1 MRVSMASAVGALLA
15 AVAPCAAQSATGNAA
30 VAAKIGAQSAPTA
43 AAPGITA
50 DYVIGPDDV
59 MSVVFWHDKDLSADV
74 TVRPD
79 GKISLPLLN
88 EIQAAG
94 LTPAQLTDRIAE
106 AANKY
111 VVDATVTVGV
121 KAINSRKVYIT
132 GKVQKAGPYPLTGSM
147 TVVQLI
153 AIAGGLDEYA
163 KDNKISI
170 VRVEAGQQTSYPFNY
185 KDVLKG
191 RKLAQNIELKP
202 GDSVLV
208 P

>member
-1 MRVSMASAVGALLA
+1 
-15 AVAPCAAQSATGNAA
+15 
-30 VAAKIGAQSAPTA
+30 
-43 AAPGITA
+43 
-50 DYVIGPDDV
+50 
-59 MSVVFWHDKDLSADV
+59 
-74 TVRPD
+74 
-79 GKISLPLLN
+79 
-88 EIQAAG
+88 
-94 LTPAQLTDRIAE
+94 
-106 AANKY
+106 
-111 VVDATVTVGV
+111 
-121 KAINSRKVYIT
+121 
-132 GKVQKAGPYPLTGSM
+132 M

-202 GDSVLV
+202 GDAVLV